1 MNFPKGSEWRR
12 WDLHVHT
19 KGTNKND
26 EYKSENFNDFCIIL
40 FKKALENNIAA
51 IGITD
56 YFCIENYKK
65 VVQFVNE
72 IHIIEDF
79 SAEEKEKIKKIFLIP
94 NIELRMQP
102 ATDCGKLINIHCLF
116 NPDFVNEL
124 DNHFFNEIHFS
135 GGSGR
140 SYPMNRKGMIDLGR
154 SNNPDLDENV
164 AYNKGVSEFVVSL
177 EQLQHLKDGDKYFK
191 DNVIIIVSNSN
202 KDGASGLQN
211 HYKFFEGN
219 SISSLDGVRRA
230 IYMLSDCVF
239 SGNPKDAEYFSG
251 KGKDSAGTVIMNC
264 GSLKPCIHGSDAHT
278 EDKLFS
284 PDENRFCWIKAD
296 LTFNGLRQ
304 VLFEPFPGERV
315 WIGQTR
321 PDLKDGF
328 KIIEKIKFSETSYFP
343 NEIIF
348 NQNLCSIVG
357 SRSVGKSALLAY
369 IADSVDTSQTREK
382 KKIGPGEG
390 FPWVNVDFNYS
401 IEWVNGKSN
410 FESPGKVVYIP
421 QNFLYEM
428 SGKPD
433 EIKNKI
439 LPVLSMKLPQIS
451 QKYFKVE
458 RDLKDIN
465 IEIGKNVE
473 KWFIEKNQTKELLNE
488 LRELGSEN
496 AVLSEKNRIDEEI
509 KLNKE
514 KYKLDATEVNKLQDL
529 SEQIANYNQK
539 ASQIREELD
548 QIGLEGEKGIY
559 FRKADISLT
568 PSISELPEVLQT
580 TLNDTLEEFSK
591 KIISETNNKVL
602 IYNGELTIEMDE
614 TNKSLGTVVQ
624 EFNSIQEK
632 QTKNEELES
641 NIKKSS
647 ELRSTLELIK
657 IKYTKLSDSK
667 IKLSTFV
674 DEILKLI
681 NQRRT
686 LIEDLERE
694 IKTVNQ
700 SDIKDMEFG
709 IEAQITTADLERFKQ
724 KLNSRENTE
733 FMNSHELNFD
743 LIRTNPDLFL
753 DSLFSGKQKVNQ
765 GNDITLIAIEAFTI
779 TEKILFIASM
789 EGDRIGGFSEP
800 TMTPG
805 KRALFA
811 LRLLL
816 AESEDTWPL
825 LIDQP
830 EDDLDSRSIYNDIV
844 PFLREKKKERQI
856 IMVSHNA
863 NLVIGADS
871 EQIIVANRH
880 GEDRKNEDG
889 LLFNYLSGS
898 IENSK
903 MHDSKCIDT
912 LNSQGVREHACQI
925 LEGGELAFE
934 LRSNRYDLNRERR

>member
-1 MNFPKGSEWRR
+1 MIFPKGSEWRR

-26 EYKSENFNDFCIIL
+26 EYKCENFTDFCIIL
-40 FKKALENNIAA
+40 FNKALVNRIAA

-56 YFCIENYKK
+56 YFCVENYKK
-65 VVQFVNE
+65 VVQFVNQIDE
-72 IHIIEDF
+72 IEEF
-79 SAEEKEKIKKIFLIP
+79 SLEEKDKIKKILLIP
-94 NIELRMQP
+94 NVELRMQP
-102 ATDCGKLINIHCLF
+102 ATSCGKLINIHCLI
-116 NPDFVNEL
+116 NPDFVSEL
-124 DNHFFNEIHFS
+124 DNHFFNKIEFAA
-135 GGSGR
+135 GSKTNF
-140 SYPMNRKGMIDLGR
+140 PMNRKGMIDLGKS
-154 SNNPDLDENV
+154 SNSELDDDP
-164 AYNKGVSEFVVSL
+164 AYEKGISEFVVTHN
-177 EQLQHLKDGDKYFK
+177 QLQELKDSDKAFK
-191 DNVIIIVSNSN
+191 DNVIIVVSNSN
-202 KDGASGLQN
+202 KDGVSGLQK
-211 HYKFFEGN
+211 HFEFFEGN

-230 IYMLSDCVF
+230 IYKISDCIF

-251 KGKDSAGTVIMNC
+251 QGIDDAQTVIKKC

-278 EDKLFS
+278 EEKLFS
-284 PDENRFCWIKAD
+284 PAESRFCWIKAD
-296 LTFNGLRQ
+296 VTFNGLRQ

-321 PDLKDGF
+321 PDQKDGF
-328 KIIEKIKFSETSYFP
+328 KIIEKIKFSDTSNFP

-369 IADSVDTSQTREK
+369 IADSVDTLQTREK
-382 KKIGPGEG
+382 KRIGPGEG
-390 FPWVNVDFNYS
+390 FPWNSVEFNYS
-401 IEWVNGKSN
+401 IEWANGKPN
-410 FESPGKVVYIP
+410 IESPGKVVYIP

-465 IEIGKNVE
+465 IEIGKDVE
-473 KWFIEKNQTKELLNE
+473 KWFIEKNQTNELLNE

-496 AVLSEKNRIDEEI
+496 AVLSEKNRIDDEI
-509 KLNKE
+509 KMNKE
-514 KYKLDATEVNKLQDL
+514 KYKLNPSEVSKLQDL
-529 SEQIANYNQK
+529 SEQITNSNQK
-539 ASQIREELD
+539 VSRIRDELV
-548 QIGLEGEKGIY
+548 QIGLEGENDKY
-559 FRKADISLT
+559 FRKVDISLT
-568 PSISELPEVLQT
+568 PSVSELPETLQIL
-580 TLNDTLEEFSK
+580 LNHTLEEFSN
-591 KIISETNNKVL
+591 KIIIETNKKVLTYNSELANELSETNKNLSFL
-602 IYNGELTIEMDE
+602 ILER
-614 TNKSLGTVVQ
+614 
-624 EFNSIQEK
+624 NSIQEK
-632 QTKNEELES
+632 QTKNEELET
-641 NIKKSS
+641 NINKSS
-647 ELRSTLELIK
+647 ELKSKLEQIKNISTKHLDSDN
-657 IKYTKLSDSK
+657 KLSK
-667 IKLSTFV
+667 WV
-674 DEILKLI
+674 EEILKLI
-681 NQRRT
+681 NQRKT
-686 LIEDLERE
+686 IIEDLIRE
-694 IKTVNQ
+694 INSVNQ

-709 IEAQITTADLERFKQ
+709 IEAEITTTDLERFKQ
-724 KLNSRENTE
+724 KLNARENTE
-733 FMNSHELNFD
+733 FINSHELNFN
-743 LIRTNPDLFL
+743 LIRTNPDMFL

-765 GNDITLIAIEAFTI
+765 GNDLSLIAIDAFTI
-779 TEKILFIASM
+779 TEKILFNASM

-925 LEGGELAFE
+925 LEGGEMAFE
-934 LRSNRYDLNRERR
+934 LRSNRYDLNREKK